1 MKIIFDSPWFLLLLL
16 VLPVLWVWSYRSL
29 AGLGKVRRIV
39 ALGLRTLV
47 MLLLIFAVA
56 NMRLLRTSEK
66 LTVIYLLDQS
76 ASIPKE
82 QREAMADFARES
94 VAQHRDASRKDRAAV
109 VVFGRKPDI
118 EVGPIDADLPLAPDL
133 ETEVDPE
140 FTDLESAMT
149 MARAMFTEDA
159 AKRVVIITDGNENLG
174 DAIEQAHNLA
184 NSGIGIDVLPI
195 HIGDRADVS
204 VEKVTIPA
212 DVRQGQPFDLRVV
225 LNNNSDQIARGKVKI
240 VRKAGA
246 RTTDLGEY
254 QVELP
259 PGKTVIST
267 DKGTPE
273 TIRRPDFYT
282 YEAIFTAAEG
292 TDNAQRENDRAT
304 TFTHVRGRGQVLVI
318 EDRDNAGQFDDFVDV
333 LRQERLAVTVMPSD
347 ELFTSLA
354 ELQRY
359 DTVILANVPRAGGG
373 GDEDEVRNFSDD
385 QISILVRNTE
395 QMGSGLVMLGGP
407 NSFGAGGWTNTE
419 IEKAMPVDFQIDNA
433 KIAPVGALCLLMH
446 AGEMANGNH
455 WQRVIA
461 QESIKA
467 LGNQD
472 YCALLQWDWQMG
484 GDGWLW
490 DPAFAKI
497 ANKRKQMLALLD
509 RMTPGD
515 MPEFGPGMRKA
526 GIAFTK
532 VTDAA
537 TKHMII
543 ISDGDPTPPLQ
554 SDIDLFTVQTP
565 PVVISTVLVDGHGQ
579 WGAGNWASV
588 MRDIADQT
596 GGKFYRVSSGRALP
610 RIYQREVR
618 RFAKPLIY
626 QSEQGFVP
634 LVRGGHE
641 IIHEIESPPP
651 LNGFILTTLKD
662 DPLVEVSMLAPPFR
676 TEKGTVPEKNRTLLA
691 SWNYGLG
698 RTVAF
703 TSDTGETSQAWAR
716 QWRQWDDLRKLFSK
730 IVRWSMRPVDEKANF
745 MVATDVTDGKVKVMI
760 NAWDKD
766 DEYLDFLNMTGTV
779 VGPDNRPL
787 DITVKQV
794 APGRYVGEFDAMDA
808 GSYMVLV
815 NPGRGGAPIRTGVN
829 VPYSAEYR
837 DRMANLTLLQ
847 DIAAIEPEDGKRGIV
862 MEDVKLPIGDPKFAE
877 QYNSFRHNLKKAS
890 SREDV
895 WYLLLFA
902 ASCLFF
908 FDVFF
913 RRVQVSFAWIGA
925 AVDTVSRTVFR
936 REPVPVASE
945 TMARLRGR
953 KAEVSGHIEQRR
965 AAARFEPSADAPVDD
980 GPLED
985 ESPSTE
991 PQKPAETEALAPESE
1006 TEENTYTSRL
1016 LKAKKK
1022 VWENRD
1028 KQ

>member
-1 MKIIFDSPWFLLLLL
+1 MKIIFDSPWYLLLLL
-16 VLPVLWVWSYRSL
+16 LLPALWVWSYRSL
-29 AGLGKVRRIV
+29 AGLGRIRRV
-39 ALGLRTLV
+39 LSLGLRTLV

-56 NMRLLRTSEK
+56 DMRLLRTSEK
-66 LTVIYLLDQS
+66 LTVVYLLDQS
-76 ASIPKE
+76 ASIPAE

-94 VAQHRDASRKDRAAV
+94 VAQHRVALREDRAAV
-109 VVFGRKPDI
+109 IVFGRKPDI
-118 EVGPIDADLPLAPDL
+118 EVGPINADLPLAANL
-133 ETEVDPE
+133 ETEVDRE

-149 MARAMFTEDA
+149 MAKAMFPEDA

-174 DAIEQAHNLA
+174 DAMEQAHNLA
-184 NSGIGIDVLPI
+184 SSGISLDVLPI
-195 HIGDRADVS
+195 QIGNRADVS

-225 LNNNSDQIARGKVKI
+225 LNNNSDRVARGKVKI
-240 VRKAGA
+240 IRKAGDRSA
-246 RTTDLGEY
+246 NLGEY

-282 YEAIFTAAEG
+282 YEAIFTADGNTE
-292 TDNAQRENDRAT
+292 NAQRENDRAT
-304 TFTHVRGRGQVLVI
+304 TFTHVRGQGQVLVV
-318 EDRDNAGQFDDFVDV
+318 EDYDNPGEFEHFVDV
-333 LRQERLAVTVMPSD
+333 LRQEQLAVTVISSN

-373 GDEDEVRNFSDD
+373 EKEVRNFSDE

-395 QMGSGLVMLGGP
+395 QMGAGMVMLGGP

-419 IEKAMPVDFQIDNA
+419 IEKAMPVNFRIDNA

-446 AGEMANGNH
+446 AGELDNGNH

-472 YCALLQWDWQMG
+472 YCGLLQWDFAKG
-484 GDGWLW
+484 SDDWLW
-490 DPAFAKI
+490 KPGFAKVGR
-497 ANKRKQMLALLD
+497 NRKKMLASLD

-515 MPEFGPGMRKA
+515 MPEFGPGMRRA
-526 GIAFTK
+526 ALAFKK

-543 ISDGDPTPPLQ
+543 ISDGDPTPPRQ
-554 SDIDLFTVQTP
+554 SDIDLFKAQTP
-565 PVVISTVLVDGHGQ
+565 PVVVTTVLVEGHGP
-579 WGAGNWASV
+579 GASRNWASV
-588 MRDIADQT
+588 MRNIAAQT
-596 GGKFYRVSSGRALP
+596 GGKYYKVNSGRALP

-618 RFAKPLIY
+618 RFAQPLIY
-626 QSEQGFVP
+626 QSDRGFVP

-641 IIHEIESPPP
+641 IIHEIERPPP
-651 LNGFILTTLKD
+651 LNGFILTTVKD

-676 TEKGTVPEKNRTLLA
+676 TDKGAVPEKNRTILA
-691 SWNYGLG
+691 TWNFGLG

-703 TSDTGETSQAWAR
+703 TSDAGETSQAWAR
-716 QWRQWDDLRKLFSK
+716 NWRQWDDFRKLFSK

-745 MVATDVTDGKVKVMI
+745 MVATDVTDGKVRVMI

-779 VGPDNRPL
+779 VGPDNAPL
-787 DITVKQV
+787 DISVRQV

-815 NPGRGGAPIRTGVN
+815 NPGRGGAPVRTGVN

-847 DIAAIEPEDGKRGIV
+847 DIAAITPDGGKPGIV
-862 MEDVKLPIGDPKFAE
+862 MEHEKLPINDPKFAE
-877 QYNSFRHNLKKAS
+877 QFNNFRHDLRKAT
-890 SREDV
+890 SREDI
-895 WYLLLFA
+895 WYLLLFT

-913 RRVQVSFAWIGA
+913 RRVQVSFAWVGA
-925 AVDTVSRTVFR
+925 AVDAIGLAVFG
-936 REPVPVASE
+936 REPAPVTGE
-945 TMARLRGR
+945 TMSRLRAR
-953 KAEVSGHIEQRR
+953 KAEISGHIEQRR
-965 AAARFEPSADAPVDD
+965 AAARFEPTADAPTNDKPLGDD
-980 GPLED
+980 
-985 ESPSTE
+985 SPSDALDRPTATE
-991 PQKPAETEALAPESE
+991 PLTPDTESE
-1006 TEENTYTSRL
+1006 DDTYTSRL
-1016 LKAKKK
+1016 LRAKKK
-1022 VWENRD
+1022 VWEDRG